1 MQKYL
6 YVIQED
12 LGYGVSAT
20 TVSVVYFFNFIFLLD
35 SWRRSIFLVLHVLW
49 QHFLSGAVGFIS
61 DMSR

>member
-35 SWRRSIFLVLHVLW
+35 S
-49 QHFLSGAVGFIS
+49 
-61 DMSR
+61 